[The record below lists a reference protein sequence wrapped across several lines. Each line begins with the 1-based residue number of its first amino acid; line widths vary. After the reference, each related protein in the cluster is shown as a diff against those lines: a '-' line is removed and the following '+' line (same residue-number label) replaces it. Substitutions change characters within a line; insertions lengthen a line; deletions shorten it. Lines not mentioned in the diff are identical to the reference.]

1 MLSKVCLAARIA
13 LVLTMVAPLATA
25 QNTNNAN
32 APAGQYGGPGGG
44 GPGGGGPGG
53 RGGWGG
59 GPGGPGGG
67 MTPAGLILMPVIQ
80 EELKLTDKQ
89 KEQIKQIND
98 DAEKQRTVVRDKA
111 QKVMTA
117 AREQAAQEAA
127 AEAEANGVPLD
138 PNANANNGGGR
149 RNGGGRNGPGA
160 QAMRQTLDE
169 FQAKVEAAL
178 LKPLDAKQKTRIKQ
192 IALQAEGARAFDN
205 PDVVEKLGM
214 TEDQVGSVQA
224 INNDS
229 QQSGR
234 QLRSQLFNNN
244 NHGNGNNG
252 NGGGRPDPATFQTP
266 EFQAKIKGVQEGQK
280 KLDDQAMAAVGNILT
295 KAQRAKFQGMV
306 GAKFD
311 LAQLRQNMMNRFR
324 PGGTPAPAPTIATAT
339 ATASTATPTPAVTPA
354 PATATATK
362 PAARKSLRESRGGTN
377 AP

>member
-1 MLSKVCLAARIA
+1 MLSKVRLAARIA
-13 LVLTMVAPLATA
+13 LVLTLVAPLATA
-25 QNTNNAN
+25 QNTNNTN
-32 APAGQYGGPGGG
+32 APGGQNG

-89 KEQIKQIND
+89 KDQIKQISD

-149 RNGGGRNGPGA
+149 GNGGGRNGPGA

-214 TEDQVGSVQA
+214 TEDQVNSVQS

-244 NHGNGNNG
+244 NSGNGNNG
-252 NGGGRPDPATFQTP
+252 NGGGRPDPASFQTP
-266 EFQAKIKGVQEGQK
+266 EFQAKLKGVQEGQK
-280 KLDDQAMAAVGNILT
+280 KLDDQAMAAVGNILN

-311 LAQLRQNMMNRFR
+311 VAQLRQNMMNRFR
-324 PGGTPAPAPTIATAT
+324 PGGTPAPATATET

-354 PATATATK
+354 PAAKEATK
-362 PAARKSLRESRGGTN
+362 PAARKSLRDSRGGAN